1 MALKGLDWHRGE
13 ITACLSVQ
21 QPDLAHRPCPASRV
35 SGISAIPIP
44 LGADE
49 AAVVPW
55 RGANPDYPPYACR
68 ADEVHVVGKVVWKFT
83 RA

>member
-1 MALKGLDWHRGE
+1 MS
-13 ITACLSVQ
+13 SVARFRHFGN
-21 QPDLAHRPCPASRV
+21 PHPV
-35 SGISAIPIP
+35 
-44 LGADE
+44 GADE